1 VSREASLYLADIEES
16 CRLVLAYTAGM
27 TAPQF
32 RTDRKTVDAVVRNLE
47 IIGKAVKHLPASDR
61 VRRAD
66 VDWRKIAGF
75 RDILIH
81 AYFGV
86 DLDVVWDVVVNK
98 VPGLLEAV
106 VDLQQGG
113 KRGP

>member
-1 VSREASLYLADIEES
+1 MSREASLYLADIEES

-47 IIGKAVKHLPASDR
+47 IIGEAVKHLPASDR

-75 RDILIH
+75 RDICTSDALRH
-81 AYFGV
+81 PKSRNWCGYWQRHVA
-86 DLDVVWDVVVNK
+86 
-98 VPGLLEAV
+98 
-106 VDLQQGG
+106 
-113 KRGP
+113 